1 MLKHEFQILL
11 TAFMF
16 YTRINLGKHV
26 NYKPEYAKACTKYL
40 PFIGWI
46 IGGFSGGV
54 YILSSVFVSEL
65 TALILALVSSILLT
79 GGFHE
84 DGLADTCDGFG
95 GGWTKERIL
104 EIMKDSTI
112 GTYGALGLILCIGL
126 KMSLLYE
133 LFSLVTTL
141 PLILLAIT
149 GHTLSRFMAITFL
162 VTHNYSGSAKKS
174 KSKDMIQKT
183 PVSFLIVPGVLTLIP
198 LLVLAIILQSY
209 VIGVLI
215 LPAFLITVLLGRYFN
230 KWIGGYTGDCLGAT
244 QQVTEVV
251 FYLTCIVLWPYI

>member
-1 MLKHEFQILL
+1 MLYKELQILL

-16 YTRINLGKHV
+16 YTRINIGKGV
-26 NYKPEYAKACTKYL
+26 EYKSEYAKACTKYL

-46 IGGFSGGV
+46 VGGFSAGV
-54 YILSSVFVSEL
+54 YLLSISVFSSVTAVILS
-65 TALILALVSSILLT
+65 ILSSILLT

-95 GGWTKERIL
+95 GGWTKEKIL

-112 GTYGALGLILCIGL
+112 GTYGGLGLIFLLGL
-126 KMSLLYE
+126 KVSLLFE
-133 LFSLVTTL
+133 LYVQTT
-141 PLILLAIT
+141 PMTIVLITVVA
-149 GHTLSRFMAITFL
+149 HALSRFMATTFL
-162 VTHNYSGSAKKS
+162 VTHDYSGSAKQS

-183 PVSFLIVPGVLTLIP
+183 PYSFLILPGVLTFIP
-198 LLVLAIILQSY
+198 LGILAFYQGSFSIFL
-209 VIGVLI
+209 LI
-215 LPAFLITVLLGRYFN
+215 LPALCIKMLLGRYFK

-251 FYLTCIVLWPYI
+251 IYLTSIVLWPYI